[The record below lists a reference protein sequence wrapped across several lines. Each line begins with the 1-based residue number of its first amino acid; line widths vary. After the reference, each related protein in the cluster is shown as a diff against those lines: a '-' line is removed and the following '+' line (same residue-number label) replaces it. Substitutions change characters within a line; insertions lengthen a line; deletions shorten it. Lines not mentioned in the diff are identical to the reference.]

1 MEAGLYGV
9 WLFCY
14 LAIWLFCIEVSECH
28 WISLYYYLFYVKWCS
43 RFYYLLV
50 GISTHYKLF
59 RCYSVSALVWYPFS
73 LPLNGRSDKWGGA
86 WSTISLRTGKHLLH
100 GKYLFTWTFRQMF
113 IHHTMYSHQSHRKW
127 IIWLQSQRLIIVCC
141 QFPLGFSVA
150 GSVRVGSALGA
161 GDTEQ
166 AKLSAKLAMFCAG
179 TCACQTPQIIFKS
192 LTTANKAFIL

>member
-1 MEAGLYGV
+1 ML
-9 WLFCY
+9 C
-14 LAIWLFCIEVSECH
+14 
-28 WISLYYYLFYVKWCS
+28 VKWWTYELGGFLAG
-43 RFYYLLV
+43 RTTDRYLGCFDVCECNWSIFLCEMLLYFTFLV
-50 GISTHYKLF
+50 DTSTHYKLF
-59 RCYSVSALVWYPFS
+59 RCYSVSALVWYPIS

-150 GSVRVGSALGA
+150 GSVRVGNALGA

-179 TCACQTPQIIFKS
+179 MCEHLK
-192 LTTANKAFIL
+192 